1 MHATLAFLSYH
12 TASLFILIFSRG
24 AGRQGSGNS
33 SNNNNNSG
41 DDHGHGDGE
50 FDFGDVLVHQMI
62 HTIEFVLGAISNTA
76 SYLRLW
82 ALSLA
87 HAQLSAVFWDRCL
100 MAAVESGSIV
110 AIVIGFGV
118 STYMEIKNT
127 LAEEKQK
134 QAEKEENETK
144 IKTLI
149 EYINT
154 KKKLI
159 DTFAKAKKAL
169 EEKNNKK

>member
-1 MHATLAFLSYH
+1 MYLSEAEEIIAYVVC
-12 TASLFILIFSRG
+12 I
-24 AGRQGSGNS
+24 
-33 SNNNNNSG
+33 
-41 DDHGHGDGE
+41 
-50 FDFGDVLVHQMI
+50 
-62 HTIEFVLGAISNTA
+62 
-76 SYLRLW
+76 
-82 ALSLA
+82 
-87 HAQLSAVFWDRCL
+87 
-100 MAAVESGSIV
+100 

-149 EYINT
+149 EYLNT

-159 DTFAKAKKAL
+159 DTFAKEIKDL
-169 EEKNNKK
+169 NEKNNKK